1 MAHDEPLRRASRNS
15 APSDVPGSADALRER
30 IVRMHPVRLHCALIL
45 VACFGAGLLA
55 TKLLLMAGIETM
67 WIRYAIALGVAYAVF
82 LLGVRIWLRYAGFDV
97 HVLPRR
103 REGGYDV
110 PDLLPDNV
118 TIRGPADIFRGGGG
132 RSGGGGASMRF
143 DAGTASEAKAR
154 AVFGTS
160 ASSSSSST
168 GGGWGLDLDDGLVLL
183 ALIAVAL
190 AVSGAVIYL
199 IWAAPTILAE
209 AAFAALLSAGLVRS
223 TRRIAAGDWMTSVIG
238 NTWVAFGV
246 VSIFAIGFAVYAQ
259 HVYPDAR
266 TLADVVHQLRD

>member
-1 MAHDEPLRRASRNS
+1 MAHERPMRRRSPGPEA
-15 APSDVPGSADALRER
+15 ADFPGSADALRER
-30 IVRMHPVRLHCALIL
+30 IVRVHAVRLHCALIL

-67 WIRYAIALGVAYAVF
+67 WIRYAIALFVAYAVF

-103 REGGYDV
+103 RDGYDF
-110 PDLLPDNV
+110 PDLMPDNV
-118 TIRGPADIFRGGGG
+118 TIRAPSEVFRGGGG

-143 DAGTASEAKAR
+143 DGGASAEAKAP
-154 AVFGTS
+154 VFFGAS
-160 ASSSSSST
+160 SPSSSS
-168 GGGWGLDLDDGLVLL
+168 GGGAGLDLDDGLVLL

-223 TRRIAAGDWMTSVIG
+223 TRRIASGDWMTSVIG

-246 VSIFAIGFAVYAQ
+246 VSILAIGFAVYAQ

-266 TLADVVHQLRD
+266 TLADVVRHLRS

>member
-1 MAHDEPLRRASRNS
+1 MAHEEPARRATREG
-15 APSDVPGSADALRER
+15 AHRALPGSADALRER

-55 TKLLLMAGIETM
+55 TKLLLLAGIQAM
-67 WIRYAIALGVAYAVF
+67 WIRYAIALVVAYAVF

-103 REGGYDV
+103 RDGGYDA

-118 TIRGPADIFRGGGG
+118 AVRGPGDVFRGGGG
-132 RSGGGGASMRF
+132 RSGGGGASMHL
-143 DAGTASEAKAR
+143 DGGASEAKSPA
-154 AVFGTS
+154 FLG
-160 ASSSSSST
+160 ASSSSSS
-168 GGGWGLDLDDGLVLL
+168 GGGGFDLDDGLVLI
-183 ALIAVAL
+183 ALVAVAL

-209 AAFAALLSAGLVRS
+209 AAFAGLLSAGLVRS
-223 TRRIAAGDWMTSVIG
+223 TRRIASGDWMTSVIG

-246 VSIFAIGFAVYAQ
+246 VSILAIGFAVYAQ

-266 TLADVVHQLRD
+266 TLADVVRHLRS